1 MKPREFDDLVR
12 QKFDEGNFEYNPG
25 NWHRLDAQLEGQSKK
40 KSVVIWWLPLMA
52 IAAAVTVSMGFAT
65 YMRQAEPV
73 LNNAKESTIAKV
85 NTKPLNNAVP
95 TNAINEDAIIIPENA
110 TTEQPVVNNTE
121 EIANAATPANEV
133 NSLGINSD
141 YLMNGNANNKVGKNG
156 RAETQAKLAQIVA
169 NTEKKTMKTDLESR
183 RVFGTFDE
191 ETTEHK
197 RSAQISLAG
206 GLNMGS
212 KSSGFAFG
220 ATGRK
225 MVSDRVYI
233 EGDIAIAGSNNTQR
247 TAYLSEA
254 GTYASAKMSSSS
266 NRTTTTDPTL
276 STQANAPQNS
286 VVVADRSFNMY
297 YAQITPS
304 IGYQVA
310 KRFSVGMGPDFQ
322 QALSDTRPAASTL
335 DRNNVQ
341 VTPMFDMGVMGKAE
355 FLLNNRIRAAF
366 LYREGIN
373 NIVTP
378 MDKYVERSYM
388 QVQIKYSVFRNM

>member
-1 MKPREFDDLVR
+1 
-12 QKFDEGNFEYNPG
+12 
-25 NWHRLDAQLEGQSKK
+25 
-40 KSVVIWWLPLMA
+40 
-52 IAAAVTVSMGFAT
+52 
-65 YMRQAEPV
+65 
-73 LNNAKESTIAKV
+73 
-85 NTKPLNNAVP
+85 
-95 TNAINEDAIIIPENA
+95 
-110 TTEQPVVNNTE
+110 
-121 EIANAATPANEV
+121 
-133 NSLGINSD
+133 
-141 YLMNGNANNKVGKNG
+141 
-156 RAETQAKLAQIVA
+156 
-169 NTEKKTMKTDLESR
+169 
-183 RVFGTFDE
+183 
-191 ETTEHK
+191 
-197 RSAQISLAG
+197 
-206 GLNMGS
+206 
-212 KSSGFAFG
+212 
-220 ATGRK
+220 
-225 MVSDRVYI
+225 
-233 EGDIAIAGSNNTQR
+233 
-247 TAYLSEA
+247 
-254 GTYASAKMSSSS
+254 MSSSS